1 MLTTTNHL
9 INGNH
14 VDGAVETPR
23 PTSGFGRAG
32 CPSPP
37 LRGFIR

>member
-23 PTSGFGRAG
+23 PTSEGSVGRAVPARRAG
-32 CPSPP
+32 D
-37 LRGFIR
+37 L